1 MLLAAA
7 GVRPRIIAE
16 VDDMATLRLLAR
28 EGEGLALVP
37 TVVVR
42 DELES
47 GELVETHP
55 VPQLRETFYAITP
68 TRRLPN
74 RLVEDMVG
82 RLKPAVS

>member
-1 MLLAAA
+1 
-7 GVRPRIIAE
+7 
-16 VDDMATLRLLAR
+16 MATLRLLAR

-47 GELVETHP
+47 GELVE
-55 VPQLRETFYAITP
+55 VQAIPQLRETFYAITP

-74 RLVEDMVG
+74 KIVEEMVTRMRPAAG
-82 RLKPAVS
+82 RTASA